1 MYELLLFRG
10 RDTIPPPTLEPRL
23 SFGSGLNASGHR
35 GALSPNTCTLE
46 AALPEIGGAYYYQH
60 LPARLQRAAVDGR
73 RVFVALV
80 DENWGDISSARPSRI
95 SSLCIPFT
103 HAGIEWRRRYHTACV
118 ALLCEAPL
126 LLPLKLYID

>member
-95 SSLCIPFT
+95 SSCAFHSHTQGSSGAVVTIPLV
-103 HAGIEWRRRYHTACV
+103 WRCCAKSPRHSGRT
-118 ALLCEAPL
+118 EP
-126 LLPLKLYID
+126 